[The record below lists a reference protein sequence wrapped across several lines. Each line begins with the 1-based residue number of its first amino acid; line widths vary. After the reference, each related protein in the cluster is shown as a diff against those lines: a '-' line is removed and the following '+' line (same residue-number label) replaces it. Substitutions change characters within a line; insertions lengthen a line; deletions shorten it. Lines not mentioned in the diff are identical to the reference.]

1 MLVLAGLLGA
11 FAVVALLLG
20 WMLRRERHENA
31 RLAKELVAGEQAR
44 AHQRNRRVLERRCL
58 PELAAAARQLL
69 PETAHHPTA
78 PQIPREEAERLVR
91 GFLQELETP

>member
-1 MLVLAGLLGA
+1 VLVLAGLYGA
-11 FAVVALLLG
+11 LAVVACIVAWALL
-20 WMLRRERHENA
+20 RERRRNA
-31 RLAKELVAGEQAR
+31 RLVTALGETEKAR
-44 AHQRNRRVLERRCL
+44 AHQRDRRVLERRCL